1 MSEDNHLNIGKI
13 SAVFGVKGWLK
24 VFSYTD
30 PKENIFNYSPW
41 KIKRNQQQEVVQIQ
55 QGKVHGKNLIV
66 QLGGVD
72 DRTQAEQY
80 LGWDILI
87 EKNQLEQPAEDE
99 YYWVD
104 LIGLAV
110 MTEQGFDLG
119 QVDHLIETGANDV
132 LVTKQNDHERLIPL
146 IFDQVIKDIDLDKGL
161 IRVDWDPDF

>member
-66 QLGGVD
+66 QLDGVD